1 MTPPVHGSQPCHGEG
16 VHVTQW
22 SHEPCWAGPLK
33 TDGSQRTV
41 LTKCDPLEE
50 GTANHSSTGFPYS
63 SVGKESTC
71 NAGDPSSIRGS
82 GRSPGEGIGYLL
94 QYSWSSLV
102 VQTIKNLPERQETW
116 VWSLSWEYPLEE
128 GMATH
133 SSILAWRIPMGRG
146 AWWATVHGVTKES
159 DKTEQLSTAQH
170 VVSGVRQR
178 ENRETKIALPW
189 TNIKNNLLVLILL

>member
-1 MTPPVHGSQPCHGEG
+1 MTWKSNMNETGRKA
-16 VHVTQW
+16 T
-22 SHEPCWAGPLK
+22 
-33 TDGSQRTV
+33 
-41 LTKCDPLEE
+41 
-50 GTANHSSTGFPYS
+50 HSSTLAWKIPWTEVHSRLQSMGSRRVRHDWATSLYAVSGGILGS
-63 SVGKESTC
+63 STGKESAC
-71 NAGDPSSIRGS
+71 NTGDPGLIPGW
-82 GRSPGEGIGYLL
+82 GRPPGEGIGYLL